1 VAGTP
6 ILTGGSHHQQQ
17 HNLRHI
23 PLRPPAPAFAH
34 GLAERFSSSSS
45 SKRSTKKPAGKK
57 DTPVDAASGG
67 DPFYVVRKGDVI
79 GIYNNLP
86 DCQAQVSN
94 SVKTQSISSIIDLLL
109 SQLCAFNVS
118 FFEGACNVS
127 KMVILEEET
136 IANVVVVVALLI
148 I

>member
-23 PLRPPAPAFAH
+23 PLSPPEPPV
-34 GLAERFSSSSS
+34 GLAERFFSSSSA
-45 SKRSTKKPAGKK
+45 KRSTKKPAAKK
-57 DTPVDAASGG
+57 ETPVDSASGA

-79 GIYNNLP
+79 GIYKNLP

-94 SVKTQSISSIIDLLL
+94 SVKTLSISSIIDLLLL

-118 FFEGACNVS
+118 FFERAFNVS

-136 IANVVVVVALLI
+136 IANVVVVALLI